1 MGRGGRGIW
10 LEEEKRTEVVISG
23 FLEMLCHVSWDKV
36 IEATFFFLVWL
47 NPQLNPCPTG
57 SARQR
62 GALASRL
69 NSPEF

>member
-1 MGRGGRGIW
+1 MGRGGWGIW

-36 IEATFFFLVWL
+36 IEATFFLVWL

-69 NSPEF
+69 NSSEF

>member
-36 IEATFFFLVWL
+36 IEATFFFSVAE
-47 NPQLNPCPTG
+47 PTVE
-57 SARQR
+57 S
-62 GALASRL
+62 LSNRL
-69 NSPEF
+69 C